1 MQEYYPS
8 KFSMIHVV
16 GDVVL
21 LVGVTVFLNSKI
33 NAQALEIAELKKQNE
48 ILMEKVSRIEQF
60 LSRFGAKPVKEDRQE
75 ENHREEESE
84 EIET

>member
-21 LVGVTVFLNSKI
+21 LVGVSLFLNSKI
-33 NAQALEIAELKKQNE
+33 NAQELEIAELKKQNE
-48 ILMEKVSRIEQF
+48 ILMEKVLQIEQF
-60 LSRFGAKPVKEDRQE
+60 LSRFGSKPVKERQE

>member
-21 LVGVTVFLNSKI
+21 LVGVSLFLNSKI
-33 NAQALEIAELKKQNE
+33 NAQELEIAELKKQNE
-48 ILMEKVSRIEQF
+48 ILMEKVSQIEQF
-60 LSRFGAKPVKEDRQE
+60 LLRFGQKPIKE
-75 ENHREEESE
+75 ENHKEEESE